1 MLLSGDGG
9 SAGLPGR
16 VRALRAAARARSV
29 AALGGFGPWRRRRP
43 FLGGVLTI
51 LAGIEMLFSGPIDLE
66 HLQLQV
72 GFAGAQATVLPA
84 VLIALGALAIAHPV
98 QHLFYGIVS
107 LVVAV
112 SSLVFVNLGGFVVG
126 MLLGIVGGVIVV
138 SWMGAPDVA
147 TTTRPA
153 PLGNR
158 EPLGNPGKSAA
169 VVLAAA
175 LIAPAAAPTVGSGAT
190 SEPVLC
196 WMFGVTCTEPGATP
210 GPSPSASP
218 SPSDLTG
225 GVIDGIGEGPVQDP
239 GPAPGTDDNSSTGG
253 VADPDVTL
261 PVPGDGAPGEE
272 ELPVFLGGTENV
284 SVFSVPAE
292 LRSDDLTLSGLR
304 SISIVSVPAATPSG
318 RRNALKIVCDRAEL
332 PGFWLKTYVYQ
343 EGLVGGGT
351 ETHAQQVTL
360 DGNVQLYLSSISAD
374 LPGEDDLQLD
384 AENPPQSVTAAL
396 LALVDPTIG
405 LLGATSDQQVW
416 TGFREQVWGDP
427 AYPPR

>member
-1 MLLSGDGG
+1 VLLSGDGG

-16 VRALRAAARARSV
+16 VRALRAAVRAGSD
-29 AALGGFGPWRRRRP
+29 AALRGFGPWRRRRP

-66 HLQLQV
+66 HIQLQV
-72 GFAGAQATVLPA
+72 GFAGSQATVLPT
-84 VLIALGALAIAHPV
+84 VLIVLGALAIAHPV

-126 MLLGIVGGVIVV
+126 MLLGVVGGVIVV
-138 SWMGAPDVA
+138 SWMGAADGAV
-147 TTTRPA
+147 TTQPK
-153 PLGNR
+153 PLGS
-158 EPLGNPGKSAA
+158 PGKSAA
-169 VVLAAA
+169 VVLVAA
-175 LIAPAAAPTVGSGAT
+175 LVAPAAAPTVDSGAAGGQ
-190 SEPVLC
+190 VLC

-218 SPSDLTG
+218 SPSDLVG
-225 GVIDGIGEGPVQDP
+225 GVVDGIGEGPVVDP
-239 GPAPGTDDNSSTGG
+239 GAAPGTEDNSSTGG
-253 VADPDVTL
+253 VADPDVTV
-261 PVPGDGAPGEE
+261 PVPGDGAPDEE
-272 ELPVFLGGTENV
+272 ELPVFLGGSENV

-332 PGFWLKTYVYQ
+332 PGFWLKTYVYE
-343 EGLVGGGT
+343 EGLIGGGT

-360 DGNVQLYLSSISAD
+360 DGNVQMYVSSISAD
-374 LPGEDDLQLD
+374 LPGEDDLQVD
-384 AENPPQSVTAAL
+384 AENPPQTITAAL

-427 AYPPR
+427 ASPPR